1 MRGFAS
7 SLGRE
12 RLDEVPIV
20 LFRSG
25 SFTVNTP
32 PNTLITT
39 ANIRAILVKV

>member
-12 RLDEVPIV
+12 QLDEVPIV
-20 LFRSG
+20 LIRPG

-32 PNTLITT
+32 PNMLITD
-39 ANIRAILVKV
+39 ANIKAIKVKV